1 MKTLKIMKFTL
12 VFLTFVLTVST
23 VFAQGWRGGN
33 RAGYGQNLNQ
43 TADST
48 PLTCINMI
56 QGLTEE
62 QITEIQSLE
71 SEHQKSMGELRT
83 ERRSTVDA
91 IEKNE
96 IRGEMLRKVKAH
108 REEVRNLLTEEQQQQ
123 YDLLQARNQGW
134 RQGFAQ
140 GKRNAS
146 GRAGFKGRNSFGRG
160 SAGAGYGRGRAEN
173 GRRNSRG
180 GGCFYFN

>member
-1 MKTLKIMKFTL
+1 MKALKITKFTL
-12 VFLTFVLTVST
+12 VFLTFVLTATT

-33 RAGYGQNLNQ
+33 RLGYGQNLNRA
-43 TADST
+43 ADSS
-48 PLTCINMI
+48 PLTCTNMI

-71 SEHQKSMGELRT
+71 SEHQKVMGELRT

-96 IRGEMLRKVKAH
+96 IRGEMLRKVNAH
-108 REEVRNLLTEEQQQQ
+108 REEVRNLLTREQQQQ

-140 GKRNAS
+140 GTGYAPRK
-146 GRAGFKGRNSFGRG
+146 AGFVNGNRP
-160 SAGAGYGRGRAEN
+160 GRGRFVNCGRGWGGN
-173 GRRNSRG
+173 GRGYNRW
-180 GGCFYFN
+180 